1 MESINILH
9 LAYPLGL
16 SIAVIGSGFG
26 LGKAVSAAMEAMGRQ
41 PEAAG
46 KIQTAM
52 IIGCAFIEAL
62 TIYALISVF
71 LVGTKGWKPAEEA
84 APAQHGKAVI
94 QQMSET
100 ELAALQCG
108 DFRL

>member
-1 MESINILH
+1 MLEFLP

-16 SIAVIGSGFG
+16 GLAAFGSALG
-26 LGKAVSAAMEAMGRQ
+26 LGRAVGSAMEAMGRQ

-71 LVGTKGWKPAEEA
+71 LVPA
-84 APAQHGKAVI
+84 
-94 QQMSET
+94 
-100 ELAALQCG
+100 
-108 DFRL
+108 